1 MPSWQLNILQLL
13 IHSAPQPW
21 WDGEENWK
29 EVETMGQDKSG
40 LVKNKK
46 KDKENKEKGDYKERE
61 GDKT

>member
-1 MPSWQLNILQLL
+1 
-13 IHSAPQPW
+13 
-21 WDGEENWK
+21 
-29 EVETMGQDKSG
+29 MGQDKSV